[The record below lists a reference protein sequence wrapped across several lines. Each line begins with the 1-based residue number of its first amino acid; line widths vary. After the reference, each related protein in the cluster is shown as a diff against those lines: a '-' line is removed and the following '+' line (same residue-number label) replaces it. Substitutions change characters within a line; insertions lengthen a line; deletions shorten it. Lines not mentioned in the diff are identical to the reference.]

1 MCARFAATN
10 IKARYQGEV
19 SSTFSDIFFQDN
31 TIKSNTKIMANLG
44 LARPVKLAYEA
55 TLH

>member
-31 TIKSNTKIMANLG
+31 TIESNTKIMANLG